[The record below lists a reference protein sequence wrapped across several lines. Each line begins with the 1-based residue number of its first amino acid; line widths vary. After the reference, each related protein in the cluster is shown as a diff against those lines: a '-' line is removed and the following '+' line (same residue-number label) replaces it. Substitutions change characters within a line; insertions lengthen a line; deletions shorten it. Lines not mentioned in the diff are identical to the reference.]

1 MICNPCKDKAH
12 LDCVGGT
19 WCDCQHRAGKTTEES
34 MEDIIQEFI
43 DGAEANA
50 A

>member
-1 MICNPCKDKAH
+1 MICQPCKDKAH

-19 WCDCQHRAGKTTEES
+19 WCDCQHTNVTEKAQEAES
-34 MEDIIQEFI
+34 
-43 DGAEANA
+43 A